1 MGKLIESTRRI
12 ILNNKSVIENYFFMT
27 LLQVLNSFFYLLIY
41 PYLIRVLGSTGWGL
55 YIFSTSIASYFMLFL
70 NFGFDMPATKQIA
83 ENTSQP
89 QQLTN
94 TLSYIFTV
102 KTLLFF
108 LLSIVFAIL
117 VSTVPIFKENKLLF
131 IWGFLSIYSVVIFPA
146 WFFQGIQKMK
156 VVTYIQLGL
165 KVLSLPLIF
174 LFVKHTEDL
183 IIYAAIVSLTTL
195 LGGGIAYLIIRV
207 SYGLKIHWVHYNL
220 LIPHFKEALPFFYT
234 NIANNIKLNSIPVII
249 GFFFGMREVAIY
261 DLANK
266 VISAPRTIFMSVNA
280 AIFPKLIVNLKSET
294 VKKIIKIE
302 TLVSCATIL
311 LIILLGKYAIQI
323 LGGADMMDAY
333 YLTVLLSITIISW
346 LVVGAYIYFVFIPNN
361 RNYYITIN
369 QLVATGSFFAL
380 SIGGLLI
387 YPDIMIFGL
396 AMSLSGVIEVLYCLY
411 ITKKEKLL

>member
-1 MGKLIESTRRI
+1 
-12 ILNNKSVIENYFFMT
+12 MT

-55 YIFSTSIASYFMLFL
+55 YIFSTSISSYCMLFL
-70 NFGFDMPATKQIA
+70 NFGFDMPATKKTA
-83 ENTSQP
+83 ENATHP
-89 QQLTN
+89 EKLADV
-94 TLSYIFTV
+94 LSYTFTV

-108 LLSIVFAIL
+108 LLSIVFTLL
-117 VSTVPIFKENKLLF
+117 VATIPIFKDNKILF
-131 IWGFLSIYSVVIFPA
+131 VWGFLSIYSVVIFPS

-156 VVTYIQLGL
+156 VVTYIQLAL
-165 KVLSLPLIF
+165 KILSLPLIF

-183 IIYAAIVSLTTL
+183 VIYAAIVSLTTL
-195 LGGGIAYLIIRV
+195 LGGGIAYLIIRIN
-207 SYGLKIHWVHYNL
+207 YGLKIHWVHYNL
-220 LIPHFKEALPFFYT
+220 LTPYFKEALPFFYT
-234 NIANNIKLNSIPVII
+234 NIANNIKLNSIPIII

-266 VISAPRTIFMSVNA
+266 VISVPRTIFMSVNA

-311 LIILLGKYAIQI
+311 LIILLGKYIIQI
-323 LGGADMMDAY
+323 LGGTDMMDAY

-346 LVVGAYIYFVFIPNN
+346 LVVSAYIYFVFIPNN

-369 QLVATGSFFAL
+369 QLGATGSFFAL

-387 YPDIMIFGL
+387 YPDILIFGL
-396 AMSLSGVIEVLYCLY
+396 AMSLSGIIEILYCLY
-411 ITKKEKLL
+411 ITKRAQLL